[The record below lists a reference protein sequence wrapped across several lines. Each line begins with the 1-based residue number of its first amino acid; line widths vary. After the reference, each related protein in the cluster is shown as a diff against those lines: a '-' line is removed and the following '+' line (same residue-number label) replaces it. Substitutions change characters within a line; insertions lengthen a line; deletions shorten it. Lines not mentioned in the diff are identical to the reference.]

1 MKNHI
6 WKVLGAMLVGLPV
19 GLYTAFVAECFW
31 NWFAVPALH
40 LPEISFLQWLGLWWL
55 IGLFVRP
62 SSSSENDKRWTL
74 SMSVLELCVPEGK
87 QAALKEL
94 LEANPILTFLEAFS
108 MIFGQVVG
116 NTITLV
122 LGFLLHLLIP

>member
-1 MKNHI
+1 
-6 WKVLGAMLVGLPV
+6 
-19 GLYTAFVAECFW
+19 
-31 NWFAVPALH
+31 
-40 LPEISFLQWLGLWWL
+40 
-55 IGLFVRP
+55 
-62 SSSSENDKRWTL
+62 
-74 SMSVLELCVPEGK
+74 MSVLELCVPEGK